1 MKRTMLAIL
10 ALSPL
15 MIHAQV
21 KSPAQPQS
29 TPILES
35 SNTQPAAFT
44 GIKADHAAA
53 PTPLRV
59 STGVT
64 PPTLVYSADVDTNH
78 ILKNVSGEA
87 RTVSVNMTV
96 DASGKPTNVKVVQ
109 STDAYTDGGIV
120 AAVSQYRYKPA
131 TLDGTAIPI
140 DVTVDFTIQ

>member
-21 KSPAQPQS
+21 KSSAQPQS

-35 SNTQPAAFT
+35 SNNQPAAFT
-44 GIKADHAAA
+44 GVKADHAAA
-53 PTPLRV
+53 PTPYRV

-64 PPTLVYSADVDTNH
+64 PPTLVYSADVNPSH
-78 ILKNVSGEA
+78 ILKGTPGQD

-109 STDAYTDGGIV
+109 STDKYTDGGIV

-131 TLDGTAIPI
+131 TLDGTAVPM

>member
-1 MKRTMLAIL
+1 MLAIL
-10 ALSPL
+10 AISPL

-21 KSPAQPQS
+21 KSSAQPQS

-53 PTPLRV
+53 PTPPRV

-64 PPTLVYSADVDTNH
+64 PPTLVYSADVDSNH
-78 ILKNVSGEA
+78 ILKGTPGED
-87 RTVSVNMTV
+87 RIISVNMTV
-96 DASGKPTNVKVVQ
+96 DVSGKPTNLKVVQ
-109 STDAYTDGGIV
+109 SSDMYTDGGIV

-131 TLDGTAIPI
+131 TLDGAAIPMN
-140 DVTVDFTIQ
+140 VTLNFTIQ

>member
-1 MKRTMLAIL
+1 MKRTTLAIL

-21 KSPAQPQS
+21 KSSAQPQS
-29 TPILES
+29 TPVLES
-35 SNTQPAAFT
+35 SNTQPAALA

-53 PTPLRV
+53 PTPVRV

-64 PPTLVYSADVDTNH
+64 PPTLVYSAYINPEH
-78 ILKNVSGEA
+78 ILKGNPGED

-96 DASGKPTNVKVVQ
+96 DASGKPTNIKVVQ
-109 STDAYTDGGIV
+109 SSDTYTDGGVI

-131 TLDGTAIPI
+131 TLDGAAIPM
-140 DVTVDFTIQ
+140 DLTLNVTIH